1 MEAVVIPIVSGLAV
15 GLALLNIREYRRA
28 EAAVRRAEAAER
40 ELAALR
46 VKPSASWERWR
57 RGEGPRPDGA
67 PPRPPG
73 SPGTP
78 LKKGIG

>member
-1 MEAVVIPIVSGLAV
+1 MEQVIIVSGLAV
-15 GLALLNIREYRRA
+15 GLVLLNIREYRRA

-46 VKPSASWERWR
+46 VEQSAPWERWR
-57 RGEGPRPDGA
+57 RGEGPRPDGP

-73 SPGTP
+73 RPGTP